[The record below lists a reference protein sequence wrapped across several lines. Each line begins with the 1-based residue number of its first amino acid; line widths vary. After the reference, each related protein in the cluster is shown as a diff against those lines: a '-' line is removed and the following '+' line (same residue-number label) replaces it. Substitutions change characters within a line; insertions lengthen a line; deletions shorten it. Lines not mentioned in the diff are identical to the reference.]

1 MKYYL
6 ILIFLFL
13 GGCATIIPAPHPVYK
28 SYPMKVPLPV
38 CREGQIDDCRKLDAS
53 DLGGTARGYNEN

>member
-6 ILIFLFL
+6 LLIVLLL
-13 GGCATIIPAPHPVYK
+13 GGCATIIPAPHPVK
-28 SYPMKVPLPV
+28 SYPMKIPLPV
-38 CREGQIDDCRKLDAS
+38 CREGQTDDCRKLDAS